1 MKQNI
6 NLAIQIL
13 PKSKGL
19 DAYAIIDKAIEA
31 IQQSGLK
38 YLVCPFETVIEGPYD
53 EVMKVVEDAQQ
64 ACFKAGAEEL
74 IVNLKIQR
82 GNEHSV
88 SIEDKIGK
96 YTK

>member
-13 PKSKGL
+13 PKSKNQ
-19 DAYAIIDKAIEA
+19 DAYYLIDKAIEA

-38 YLVCPFETVIEGPYD
+38 YLVCPFETVIEGPYE
-53 EVMKVVEDAQQ
+53 EVMRVVEQAQQ

>member
-13 PKSKGL
+13 PKSKDL

-38 YLVCPFETVIEGPYD
+38 YLVCPFETVIEGSYE
-53 EVMKVVEDAQQ
+53 EVMKVVEQAQE

-82 GNEHSV
+82 GKQHSV

-96 YTK
+96 YKG

>member
-13 PKSKGL
+13 PKSKDH
-19 DAYAIIDKAIEA
+19 DAYFLIDKAIEA

-38 YLVCPFETVIEGPYD
+38 YLVCPFETVIEGSY
-53 EVMKVVEDAQQ
+53 EEAMKVVEQAQQ

-88 SIEDKIGK
+88 RIEDKIGK

>member
-6 NLAIQIL
+6 NLAIQII
-13 PKSKGL
+13 PKSKDKDL
-19 DAYAIIDKAIEA
+19 YSIVDKAIEA

-64 ACFKAGAEEL
+64 ACFKAGAEEV

-82 GNEHSV
+82 GNQHSV

-96 YTK
+96 YSK